1 MKSKPSVVVAEVD
14 KDYIY
19 VSDSPVGEIVSNF
32 KHPTDIKFLSNMAD
46 EIKTLK
52 NERARDN
59 AVLESTLK
67 ALGVETKNS
76 YTPMYLLCQTLLNAK
91 LVLDGQIA
99 YGYEI
104 DSMTGYVKR
113 LAKLDG
119 VTTELPEFPQF
130 MHLVDG
136 VLTFDEEKYN
146 AMMSAS

>member
-1 MKSKPSVVVAEVD
+1 MKIKPSVVVAEVD

-32 KHPTDIKFLSNMAD
+32 KHPSDIRYLAEMND
-46 EIKTLK
+46 EILRLRLAR
-52 NERARDN
+52 ERDSFIID
-59 AVLESTLK
+59 STLK
-67 ALGVETKNS
+67 ALGVEVKNN
-76 YTPMYLLCQTLLNAK
+76 YTPMYLLCQTLLASK
-91 LVLDGQIA
+91 IVLDGQVA

-104 DSMTGYVKR
+104 DSLTGYVKR

-136 VLTFDEEKYN
+136 VLEFDEEKFDK
-146 AMMSAS
+146 SQVVL

>member
-1 MKSKPSVVVAEVD
+1 MKSKPSVVVAEVGE
-14 KDYIY
+14 DYFY
-19 VSDSPVGEIVSNF
+19 LSDSPVGEIKSNF
-32 KHPTDIKFLSNMAD
+32 KHPSDIRYLAEM
-46 EIKTLK
+46 K
-52 NERARDN
+52 NEITQLKLARDRDN
-59 AVLESTLK
+59 HILESTLK
-67 ALGVETKNS
+67 ALGVEVKNG
-76 YTPMYLLCQTLLNAK
+76 YTPMYLMCQTLLASK
-91 LVLDGQIA
+91 IVLDGQIA

-104 DSMTGYVKR
+104 DSLTGYVKR